1 MNLQGTFIS
10 HNDINTDHCCNYKME
25 DNYIGTVEEG
35 EVVDSAEK
43 YLPAVSG
50 DE

>member
-1 MNLQGTFIS
+1 
-10 HNDINTDHCCNYKME
+10 ME

-35 EVVDSAEK
+35 KVVESAEK